1 MLGALDAEWVVE
13 VELQSHQTC
22 IAKEMFVYSAEKDA
36 IVYTETGRVVHIRQ
50 GKRKRSVCSH
60 PKGRAHSSCSPNG
73 VKGEPP
79 KVAHR
84 PLTRQNQG
92 SICSNRRPR
101 TRLSS
106 WISPSK
112 RTSSCVGNLLG
123 GGKESMIETT
133 LTHDA

>member
-60 PKGRAHSSCSPNG
+60 PKVAHTPLARPTESKESHQRLLTGLSPDRIREVYAATEGRAHASQAGYRLPN
-73 VKGEPP
+73 EPR
-79 KVAHR
+79 A
-84 PLTRQNQG
+84 
-92 SICSNRRPR
+92 
-101 TRLSS
+101 
-106 WISPSK
+106 
-112 RTSSCVGNLLG
+112 
-123 GGKESMIETT
+123 
-133 LTHDA
+133 A